1 MMSAMSKRSEKMS
14 CRLEHDLRKKVDKA
28 ATATKRSPS
37 EFMRDA
43 LEREV
48 SRSSLDN
55 GEAANESGKPVG
67 WVEPDEIYLRGL

>member
-1 MMSAMSKRSEKMS
+1 MTKRSEKMS
-14 CRLEHDLRKKVDKA
+14 CRIEHDLRKKVGKA

-48 SRSSLDN
+48 SRSLEN
-55 GEAANESGKPVG
+55 EECANENREGSIDRP
-67 WVEPDEIYLRGL
+67 